1 MTSGGPPYPF
11 GQGPGGYG
19 PPPPR
24 RPTKLIGFGVALA
37 VVLSAAALIVG
48 VIALVRQPGTAVT
61 ATPPSSSPATP
72 VGDTSAADKAL
83 CKEVGPLLRE
93 VVDEGKRFVALGDP
107 GTPERDSGIPAFRR
121 AIEDWA
127 TRIQPI
133 LDNGSASS
141 PYLKRT
147 LQTEV
152 DFKQLYATNIRP
164 GPEQITDAQAWNI
177 AAIAHGGP
185 WEVCHALGVTW

>member
-1 MTSGGPPYPF
+1 MTSGGPPHPF
-11 GQGPGGYG
+11 VQGPGGYG

-24 RPTKLIGFGVALA
+24 RPAKLSGLGVALA
-37 VVLSAAALIVG
+37 VALSAAALIVG
-48 VIALVRQPGTAVT
+48 VIALVRPPDTAVT
-61 ATPPSSSPATP
+61 ATPSSFPSTP

-83 CKEVGPLLRE
+83 CERVGPLLRE
-93 VVDEGKRFVALGDP
+93 VVDEGKRFVARGVS

-133 LDNGSASS
+133 LDDDSASS

-152 DFKQLYATNIRP
+152 DFKQLYAANIRP